1 MSDNEKN
8 VDENGQDEGSINV
21 FDDNAYMFGD
31 DPSENNLEEQ
41 NEINDDN
48 QVNQKEMEI
57 NSKEEFD
64 HNENDEINNMESKDS
79 LRKYLEQQMKQE
91 QIQNNDTNLNI
102 NENSTK
108 NKLSTNEENISKK
121 IQTSNNNNDI
131 NLNINSN
138 LNNKKENDIQSI
150 QPEQNIEYEGV
161 EEQYQ
166 EHEQDQ
172 DQENNNNEGEEEEI
186 ENGEVEDIEGE
197 LENENE
203 NENEGEGEGE
213 EESIPLVTLKFI
225 SICQFCKNNF
235 NSTIHL
241 PYLLKCG
248 HFFCLKCI
256 KDNFTDEEG
265 IKCPN
270 DGLVA
275 LSVKELKLLNNLITD
290 KSISTQRN
298 EKNNEEN
305 YDNMNINGINT
316 NNKIDMKNSCKIH
329 KGQKLTHIITD
340 TKQLVCVYCALDI
353 LRKNPKCEVK
363 EIKEKFD
370 ELVLD
375 AEKIIN
381 LNQNNI
387 KIIQDSLKD
396 IKKNKETEE
405 KNINLYFDHIFKYLN
420 SKKGEYLS
428 QIDSLFTDNAKKLK
442 QKLEIFS
449 EQIEQGESLK
459 ALIDN
464 YDTNNNFDEIMET
477 YIKLDTIKKT
487 EKDNNEI
494 NLQEFKFSHDD
505 ETKIMKYINNFG
517 DIKAM
522 SKYIHFQNGKK
533 DIFNLKMP
541 SNAPLPSEEQKK
553 NFFNFNTN
561 PQILG
566 NNINNKNSSRL
577 TNNST
582 ENQEIEN
589 EINYNNSRISNNNKQ
604 KQMNFNSNYNFNF
617 NKINPMS
624 NNSTGK
630 RNIKTNFGNNNFF
643 RQIINNSNE
652 VNNGNNNYINMD
664 SNPREN
670 KNYSFNNLSTNNKNR
685 GHRII
690 SIQDNNFI
698 SNNKGSSG
706 EGRIYN
712 NNNNN
717 MYNMNY
723 PKRIGL
729 DKNNINNTNKNMN
742 NNKNIR
748 NDFNNNHT
756 QGPLGGAYE
765 YKGFKTFNFK

>member
-64 HNENDEINNMESKDS
+64 HNENDEINNMDSKDS

-91 QIQNNDTNLNI
+91 QIQNNDNNLNI
-102 NENSTK
+102 NENSIK

-121 IQTSNNNNDI
+121 IQNSKND
-131 NLNINSN
+131 NDLNINITSKSN
-138 LNNKKENDIQSI
+138 NIKEKNIPKEIMNINNQINPNE
-150 QPEQNIEYEGV
+150 PNIEYDGGDQ
-161 EEQYQ
+161 EQEQ
-166 EHEQDQ
+166 EQEQ
-172 DQENNNNEGEEEEI
+172 DQENNNIEGEEEEI
-186 ENGEVEDIEGE
+186 ENGEVEDIE
-197 LENENE
+197 NENE
-203 NENEGEGEGE
+203 NEGE

-256 KDNFTDEEG
+256 KENFTDEEG

-290 KSISTQRN
+290 KSISSQRN
-298 EKNNEEN
+298 EKNIEEN
-305 YDNMNINGINT
+305 IENVNMNGINT
-316 NNKIDMKNSCKIH
+316 NEKLDMKNSCKIH
-329 KGQKLTHIITD
+329 KGQKLTHIITE

-370 ELVLD
+370 ELILD

-494 NLQEFKFSHDD
+494 NLQEYKFSHDD

-522 SKYIHFQNGKK
+522 NKYIHFQNGKK
-533 DIFNLKMP
+533 DIFNLKIS
-541 SNAPLPSEEQKK
+541 SNQPPILDEQKK

-561 PQILG
+561 PQIIG
-566 NNINNKNSSRL
+566 NNTNNKNSSRL

-582 ENQEIEN
+582 ENQELEN

-604 KQMNFNSNYNFNF
+604 KQVSYNNNYNFNF

-630 RNIKTNFGNNNFF
+630 RSIKPNYGNNNFF
-643 RQIINNSNE
+643 RHIINSNNE
-652 VNNGNNNYINMD
+652 VNNGNNYINMD

-670 KNYSFNNLSTNNKNR
+670 KNYSFNNLTNNNKNR

-712 NNNNN
+712 NNNNI
-717 MYNMNY
+717 YNMNY
-723 PKRIGL
+723 PKRIAL
-729 DKNNINNTNKNMN
+729 DKDNNTNNTNKNMN
-742 NNKNIR
+742 NNSKNIR
-748 NDFNNNHT
+748 GDFNSHT
-756 QGPLGGAYE
+756 QGPISGGYE

>member
-48 QVNQKEMEI
+48 QVNQKDIEN

-91 QIQNNDTNLNI
+91 QLQNNDTNLNI
-102 NENSTK
+102 NENSIK

-121 IQTSNNNNDI
+121 IQTSKNNNDI
-131 NLNINSN
+131 ILNNINSN
-138 LNNKKENDIQSI
+138 LNNAKEKIIQ
-150 QPEQNIEYEGV
+150 QEQNIEYDGA

-166 EHEQDQ
+166 EQEQEQDQ
-172 DQENNNNEGEEEEI
+172 DQENINNNNNEGEEEEI

-203 NENEGEGEGE
+203 GE

-225 SICQFCKNNF
+225 SICQYCKNNF

-256 KDNFTDEEG
+256 KENFTDEEG

-298 EKNNEEN
+298 EKNNINDDNEEN
-305 YDNMNINGINT
+305 INMNGINAKE
-316 NNKIDMKNSCKIH
+316 KIDMKNTCKIH

-464 YDTNNNFDEIMET
+464 YDTNNNFDEIMDT

-533 DIFNLKMP
+533 DIFNLKIS
-541 SNAPLPSEEQKK
+541 SNAPPSDEQKK

-561 PQILG
+561 PQMLG

-582 ENQEIEN
+582 ENQEMEN
-589 EINYNNSRISNNNKQ
+589 EINYNNSRVSNNNKQ

-643 RQIINNSNE
+643 RHIINNSNE

-670 KNYSFNNLSTNNKNR
+670 KNYSFNNLSNNNKNR

-690 SIQDNNFI
+690 SIQDNNYI
-698 SNNKGSSG
+698 PNTKGSSG

-712 NNNNN
+712 NNSNNI
-717 MYNMNY
+717 YNMNY

-729 DKNNINNTNKNMN
+729 DKDNTNNTNKNMN

-748 NDFNNNHT
+748 NDFNNNHNNHT
-756 QGPLGGAYE
+756 QGPLGAAYE